1 MQIDNYFAENNYTE
15 SLQNSHINHSE
26 EMQECNNCGVFLE
39 SLNFYKRGEL
49 LHTNCKPCVRAI
61 ANEKYVPVI
70 RELKSDASEKECK
83 CCKITKPI
91 EAFDKKGKWR
101 QSNCKDCRFEE
112 RKKEKESRKP
122 LMTHDINGNLV
133 MKTCGECGENLPV
146 LTHFSRNG
154 QWWSPKCIPC
164 RSDTRYDYSS
174 SRQEGGVKFCSRCNI
189 KHPHSAFSPQKENK
203 DGLRGYCIASEI
215 EAINHERLS
224 TYNVYIDRIIGKM
237 SSNAKSRKLSTHIT
251 ADDIHKLYDSQEGI
265 CAISGRRMTHI
276 SKKRGNIKTHII
288 NPDNISV
295 DRIDSSKH
303 YALDNIQLVCASI
316 NVMKSNNSDRDLIIA
331 CSAILSHKKGENNI
345 AAKFVNKIQSEFVSN
360 SKKPWENK
368 LNSYVNSLHKT
379 SQTNANKRS
388 KELGV
393 TYEITK
399 EDIIFLYENQKGI
412 CALSG
417 INMTTRRAQVI
428 INHDTYFWN
437 ISLDRIDSQ
446 KGYVLDNM
454 QLVCSVMNQI
464 KSDMTTECLVNIC
477 QDIVNFKAK
486 ELEMIFS
493 DIKQ

>member
-1 MQIDNYFAENNYTE
+1 MQGDLFFDRTDTNLYVKSSEKTHLCTKCNLFLDETKFYQRGNTVR
-15 SLQNSHINHSE
+15 SKCINCE
-26 EMQECNNCGVFLE
+26 LTLAKEM
-39 SLNFYKRGEL
+39 Y
-49 LHTNCKPCVRAI
+49 I
-61 ANEKYVPVI
+61 PVE
-70 RELKSDASEKECK
+70 RELKMNATQKECK
-83 CCKITKPI
+83 ICTITKLI
-91 EAFDKKGKWR
+91 EEFDKKGKWR
-101 QSNCKDCRFEE
+101 QATCKTCRAEQRKIE
-112 RKKEKESRKP
+112 RTSRKP
-122 LMTHDINGNLV
+122 LPTHDDEGNLL
-133 MKTCGECGENLPV
+133 MKICNVCNNKSPV
-146 LTHFSRNG
+146 LTHFTRNG
-154 QWWSPKCIPC
+154 QWWSSMCNNC
-164 RSDTRYDYSS
+164 RSNTRCDNPYP
-174 SRQEGGVKFCSRCNI
+174 RQEGGVKFCSRCNI
-189 KHPHSAFSPQKENK
+189 EHPHSAFSPQKENK
-203 DGLRGYCIASEI
+203 DGLRGYCYAAEI

-224 TYNVYIDRIIGKM
+224 TYNVYIKCLIGKVDG
-237 SSNAKSRKLSTHIT
+237 NADSRKLSTHLT
-251 ADDIHKLYDSQEGI
+251 ADDIHKLYNSQEGI
-265 CAISGRRMTHI
+265 CAISGRQMTHI